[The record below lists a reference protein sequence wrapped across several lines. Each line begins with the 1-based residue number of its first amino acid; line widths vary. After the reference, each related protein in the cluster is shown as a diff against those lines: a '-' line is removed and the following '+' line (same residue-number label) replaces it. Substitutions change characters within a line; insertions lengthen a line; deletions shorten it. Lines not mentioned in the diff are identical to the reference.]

1 MPELLLIFDFGSF
14 VPPPKSRLSQSDGF
28 FVPDIEGVVDR
39 NRCLVFGASCSFFLP
54 LTLSQR
60 DGFLEVL
67 EIAKINNPLRLSAY
81 LSTLIGESDYF
92 KDLESKVNDN
102 DNDFGNQNVGD
113 GLLYRGRGAI
123 LIRGKDNYILANK
136 SNLNIGNIS

>member
-1 MPELLLIFDFGSF
+1 MVYE
-14 VPPPKSRLSQSDGF
+14 
-28 FVPDIEGVVDR
+28 
-39 NRCLVFGASCSFFLP
+39 
-54 LTLSQR
+54 
-60 DGFLEVL
+60 L